1 MSDLEKLQ
9 IILFYN
15 SIPRDKET
23 ITLNNLNMPDI
34 ITVLQSTIKRER
46 VCFNVLTGTSFLLSP
61 AAARRHWY
69 SQAQSGPSPSSTPA
83 WPQHA
88 QLQPRK
94 VYIYL
99 MIFSE
104 VHHTFYFTYCF
115 SSILFCTFTLFTR
128 IVTALRRVINL
139 KPSVSRQHHA
149 LSWGHLQVVLSRL
162 SLAQGQL
169 ISHCLEDNIYLFCL
183 RTFVRLHI

>member
-1 MSDLEKLQ
+1 
-9 IILFYN
+9 
-15 SIPRDKET
+15 
-23 ITLNNLNMPDI
+23 MPDI

-69 SQAQSGPSPSSTPA
+69 SQAAQSGPSPSSTPA

-88 QLQPRK
+88 LLQPRK
-94 VYIYL
+94 VNIMYVSGDLFWRFITVFHSR
-99 MIFSE
+99 M
-104 VHHTFYFTYCF
+104 CF
-115 SSILFCTFTLFTR
+115 SSIQFCTFTLFTR

-139 KPSVSRQHHA
+139 KPSVSRQQHA
-149 LSWGHLQVVLSRL
+149 LPWGHLQVVLSRL

-169 ISHCLEDNIYLFCL
+169 MVNFALSGRQYLPFL
-183 RTFVRLHI
+183 